1 MADGYRF
8 RMMGFPADLPLQ
20 PLGVDV
26 STAQRQTFIKDAAID
41 GTEPRPATLVPRPV
55 PGNVKKSDLC
65 LWWHL

>member
-41 GTEPRPATLVPRPV
+41 GTEPI
-55 PGNVKKSDLC
+55 
-65 LWWHL
+65 LWKNTVLLAQKVVS